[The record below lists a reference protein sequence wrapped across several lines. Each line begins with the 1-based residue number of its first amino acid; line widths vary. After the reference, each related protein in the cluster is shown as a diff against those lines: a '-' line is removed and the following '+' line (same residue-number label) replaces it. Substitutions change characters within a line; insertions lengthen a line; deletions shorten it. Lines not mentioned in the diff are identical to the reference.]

1 MSQVLERSDVTT
13 IAPVD
18 ERPRAVAVPQS
29 ASSVDAGFALVQTAV
44 ARGASIDELTK
55 LMDLRARLRAEA
67 AEEAFVGAMA
77 SFKAEPLAI
86 VKRKSVGY
94 ETKDGDWVGYHHA
107 ELSDVTAVVAPAM
120 GRHGLSHRWDVQQA
134 GDVITVTCIVTHRA
148 GHSITVS
155 MNGRPDNSGKKNAIQ
170 QIASTVSYL
179 QRYTLM
185 AATGTAAGGMDD
197 DGRGGAETGAGS
209 PPTPPPPAAVSDYP
223 DDKFKQYLPDWRA
236 SIKSGKTTADKVI
249 AKVESKAR
257 LSEEQKAQ
265 IRQAA

>member
-1 MSQVLERSDVTT
+1 MNQVMERSDVTA
-13 IAPVD
+13 IAHVD
-18 ERPRAVAVPQS
+18 ERPRALAVQHSP
-29 ASSVDAGFALVQTAV
+29 SSVDAGFALVQAAV
-44 ARGASIDELTK
+44 ARGASMDELTK
-55 LMDLRARLRAEA
+55 LMELRAKLRAEA

-77 SFKAEPLAI
+77 SFKAEPLVI

-94 ETKDGDWVGYHHA
+94 ETKDGDWVGYQHA
-107 ELSDVTAVVAPAM
+107 ELSDVTAVVCPAM
-120 GRHGLSHRWDVQQA
+120 GKHGLSHRWDVQQA
-134 GDVITVTCIVTHRA
+134 GDVITVTCIVTHRS

-197 DGRGGAETGAGS
+197 DGRGAGEPGIGA
-209 PPTPPPPAAVSDYP
+209 TPAPPPAAASDYP
-223 DDKFKQYLPDWRA
+223 DDKFQQYLPDWRA
-236 SIKSGKTTADKVI
+236 SIKAGKTTADKVI

-257 LSEEQKAQ
+257 LSDEQKAQ